1 MLHINYLTDA
11 SGNQIAVQIALEEW
25 LLFQQ
30 EYEELKR
37 KLEIM
42 QGIREAL
49 EEVQSA
55 RKEGRKLQSLS
66 EFLNEC

>member
-1 MLHINYLTDA
+1 MLHLNYLTDA
-11 SGNQIAVQIALEEW
+11 SGNQIAVQIAMEEW
-25 LLFQQ
+25 LVFQQ
-30 EYEELKR
+30 EYQELQR

-42 QGIREAL
+42 QGIRDAL
-49 EEVQSA
+49 EEVQNA

>member
-1 MLHINYLTDA
+1 MLHLNYLTDA
-11 SGNQIAVQIALEEW
+11 SGNQVAVQIAMEEW
-25 LLFQQ
+25 LAFQQ
-30 EYEELKR
+30 EFQELKR
-37 KLEIM
+37 KLEVM

-49 EEVQSA
+49 EEVQNA

>member
-1 MLHINYLTDA
+1 MLHLNYLTDA
-11 SGNQIAVQIALEEW
+11 SGNQVAVQIAMEEW
-25 LLFQQ
+25 LAFQQ
-30 EYEELKR
+30 EYQELKR

-42 QGIREAL
+42 QGIKEAL

>member
-1 MLHINYLTDA
+1 MLHLNYLTDA
-11 SGNQIAVQIALEEW
+11 SGNQVAVQIAMEEW
-25 LLFQQ
+25 LAFQQ
-30 EYEELKR
+30 EFQELKR

-42 QGIREAL
+42 QGIRDAL

>member
-1 MLHINYLTDA
+1 MLHLNYLTDA
-11 SGNQIAVQIALEEW
+11 SGNQVAVQIAMEEW
-25 LLFQQ
+25 LVFQQ
-30 EYEELKR
+30 EYQELKR

-42 QGIREAL
+42 QGIRDAL
-49 EEVQSA
+49 QEVHTA

>member
-1 MLHINYLTDA
+1 MLHLNYLTDA
-11 SGNQIAVQIALEEW
+11 SGNQVAVQIAMEEW
-25 LLFQQ
+25 LAFQQ
-30 EYEELKR
+30 EFQELKR

-49 EEVQSA
+49 EEVQNA

>member
-1 MLHINYLTDA
+1 MLHLNYLTDA
-11 SGNQIAVQIALEEW
+11 SGNQIAVQIAMEEW
-25 LLFQQ
+25 LVFQQ
-30 EYEELKR
+30 EYQELKR
-37 KLEIM
+37 KLEVM
-42 QGIREAL
+42 QGIRDAL

>member
-1 MLHINYLTDA
+1 MLHLNYLTDA
-11 SGNQIAVQIALEEW
+11 SGNQIAVQIAMEEW
-25 LLFQQ
+25 LVFQQ
-30 EYEELKR
+30 EYQELKR
-37 KLEIM
+37 KLEVM
-42 QGIREAL
+42 QGLRDAL

>member
-1 MLHINYLTDA
+1 MLHLNYLTDA
-11 SGNQIAVQIALEEW
+11 SGNQVAVQIAMEEW
-25 LLFQQ
+25 LAFQQ
-30 EYEELKR
+30 EYQELKR

-42 QGIREAL
+42 QGIRDAL